1 VRLARSLREGFVPAV
16 APWQR
21 PGARVGLG
29 IGIAHGPAT
38 VGQIGFE
45 ERLEYAAIGS
55 VANLASRL
63 CAQARDGQILV
74 SEEVRAAAADEA
86 DTFALGAIPLKGFAA
101 SVNAYE
107 L

>member
-1 VRLARSLREGFVPAV
+1 VRLASSLRAGFAPAV
-16 APWQR
+16 ARWQH
-21 PGARVGLG
+21 PNAPVGLG

-45 ERLEYAAIGS
+45 GRVEYAAIGS

-63 CAQARDGQILV
+63 CAQARNGQILV

-86 DTFALGAIPLKGFAA
+86 DAFALRAIPLKGFAA

-107 L
+107 V